1 MLALYLPLAAYFSF
15 GVLQSLAPKQFS
27 EGAFCELRPNG
38 VLGSSYAPHSS
49 NKRVCVRRMFALGE
63 ETRER
68 RLGVRVARRTVG
80 WFSEEKDLSKRALA
94 EAVRISALLRC
105 RTGATP

>member
-1 MLALYLPLAAYFSF
+1 
-15 GVLQSLAPKQFS
+15 
-27 EGAFCELRPNG
+27 
-38 VLGSSYAPHSS
+38 
-49 NKRVCVRRMFALGE
+49 MFALGE